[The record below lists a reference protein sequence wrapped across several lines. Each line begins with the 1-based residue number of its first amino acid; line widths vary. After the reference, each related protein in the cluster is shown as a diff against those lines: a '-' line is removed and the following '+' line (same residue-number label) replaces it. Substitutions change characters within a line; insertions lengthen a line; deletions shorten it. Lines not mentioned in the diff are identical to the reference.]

1 MSKVLQSSKIREIGM
16 ALSSAGFVTLDQQAD
31 ALGLCRSTTW
41 VILQAEHK
49 NSGLSATVV
58 NRMLGSARLPSPV
71 RAKLIEYVR
80 EKMAGCYGHSQAQL
94 RRFADR
100 LALPTNIV
108 KSPALPTPASV
119 ANRAPAA
126 RRMLRKAA

>member
-1 MSKVLQSSKIREIGM
+1 MTRAVQSSKMRELKDVLV
-16 ALSSAGFVTLDQQAD
+16 AAGFVALDEQAA

-41 VILQAEHK
+41 TIMRGAHK
-49 NSGLSATVV
+49 NSGLSVAVI
-58 NRMLGSARLPSPV
+58 NRMLACPRLPGPV

>member
-1 MSKVLQSSKIREIGM
+1 MTRAEQSSKMRELKDVLVAG
-16 ALSSAGFVTLDQQAD
+16 GFVALDEQAA

-41 VILQAEHK
+41 TIMQGTHK
-49 NSGLSATVV
+49 NSGLSVAVI
-58 NRMLGSARLPSPV
+58 NRMFACPRLPGPV

-80 EKMAGCYGHSQAQL
+80 EKMAGRYGHSPVQL

-100 LALPTNIV
+100 LVLPTNV
-108 KSPALPTPASV
+108 AKSVGVAQPSFV
-119 ANRAPAA
+119 ANRAPAT

>member
-1 MSKVLQSSKIREIGM
+1 MTRAVQSSKMRELKDVLV
-16 ALSSAGFVTLDQQAD
+16 AAGFVALDEQAA

-41 VILQAEHK
+41 TIMRGTHK
-49 NSGLSATVV
+49 NSGLSVAVI
-58 NRMLGSARLPSPV
+58 NRMLACPRLPGPV
-71 RAKLIEYVR
+71 RAKLTEYVR

-100 LALPTNIV
+100 LALPNSIA
-108 KSPALPTPASV
+108 KSLGLAQPNSI
-119 ANRAPAA
+119 ANRNPAT

>member
-1 MSKVLQSSKIREIGM
+1 MTRAVQSSKMRELKDVLV
-16 ALSSAGFVTLDQQAD
+16 AAGFVALDEQAA

-41 VILQAEHK
+41 TIMRGAHK
-49 NSGLSATVV
+49 NSGLSVAVI
-58 NRMLGSARLPSPV
+58 NRMLACPRLPGPV

-100 LALPTNIV
+100 LALPTSIV

>member
-1 MSKVLQSSKIREIGM
+1 MTRAVQSSKMRE
-16 ALSSAGFVTLDQQAD
+16 LKDVLVTAGFVALDEQAA

-41 VILQAEHK
+41 TIMRGAHK
-49 NSGLSATVV
+49 NSGLSVAVI
-58 NRMLGSARLPSPV
+58 NRMLACPRLPGPV